1 MENHNWNHD
10 LMEHILSLMELLHRN
25 GISAERASG
34 TDMRGVLPE
43 DPGLKTAYEMVR
55 FMEEIPG
62 GFMVYRADGDERI
75 VYANMG
81 LLRIFRCESWERF
94 QELTGGSFRGVVHP
108 EDQFSCPGFIM
119 VEDRRIRCHK
129 VSGHGAENFVQATM
143 NSCKPVFI

>member
-81 LLRIFRCESWERF
+81 LLRIFRCESWER
-94 QELTGGSFRGVVHP
+94 
-108 EDQFSCPGFIM
+108 
-119 VEDRRIRCHK
+119 
-129 VSGHGAENFVQATM
+129 
-143 NSCKPVFI
+143 

>member
-62 GFMVYRADGDERI
+62 GFMV
-75 VYANMG
+75 
-81 LLRIFRCESWERF
+81 
-94 QELTGGSFRGVVHP
+94 
-108 EDQFSCPGFIM
+108 
-119 VEDRRIRCHK
+119 
-129 VSGHGAENFVQATM
+129 
-143 NSCKPVFI
+143 